1 MLLPNLPIIPTIFI
15 FLKFDLINFYG
26 NDLPIVLSHIYRSL
40 PLLLVHNGGTHGWI
54 FILTGKYIYMT

>member
-26 NDLPIVLSHIYRSL
+26 NDLPID
-40 PLLLVHNGGTHGWI
+40 
-54 FILTGKYIYMT
+54 FFLTYIDVCLCF